1 MSVTVEEAQGYRTKG
16 YTRLEP
22 SLNFGNLGSSV
33 HLWMLK
39 MSEADVVRRHK
50 DNVSGPLALLR
61 ETRIIDLFVTRTRT
75 DAHLACDG
83 FQRLSYSANTGT
95 WFAGT
100 VYLWLRRNAAK
111 MTDPFPILDLALVVG
126 EGVPSRR
133 YASEWL
139 CCCLACFSL

>member
-139 CCCLACFSL
+139 CWCLACFSL